1 MMIGVEKQNRSFA
14 SQRRSARLH
23 VAWQHRFVA
32 SDNDQQNM
40 SDQHDFQSTNLLCEG
55 EKIFIPLNPKPKT
68 KKYFESKN
76 RSLRTQTKKSEI
88 QNDALMRILKVRY
101 TFKYAML
108 A

>member
-40 SDQHDFQSTNLLCEG
+40 SDQYDFQSTNLLCEG
-55 EKIFIPLNPKPKT
+55 DKNFLLLNPKPKT
-68 KKYFESKN
+68 KKYFERKN

-88 QNDALMRILKVRY
+88 QNGSLMR
-101 TFKYAML
+101 T
-108 A
+108 